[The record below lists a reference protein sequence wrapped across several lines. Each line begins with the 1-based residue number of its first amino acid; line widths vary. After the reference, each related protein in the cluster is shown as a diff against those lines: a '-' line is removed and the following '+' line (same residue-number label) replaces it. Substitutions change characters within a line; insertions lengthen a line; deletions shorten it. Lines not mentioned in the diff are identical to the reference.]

1 MISRVMG
8 YGLWVMGLF
17 RVKRPISLIFI
28 SVIILSLFFVGSTS
42 ADEKQ
47 WGGGGDGVSWED
59 LDNWSPAAIPA
70 LSDAV
75 TISAANAE
83 VVASETFSAKSITVG
98 GRGAANFT
106 SSDFVYGTITPLEN
120 TDNALFI
127 RKDGLVTM
135 KGTGDITL
143 KGALKNSEE
152 TLVNEPSFMFQAS

>member
-1 MISRVMG
+1 MNKICIFLV
-8 YGLWVMGLF
+8 F
-17 RVKRPISLIFI
+17 IFI
-28 SVIILSLFFVGSTS
+28 LFLTLNAN

-59 LDNWSPAAIPA
+59 LDNWSPAAIPT

-75 TISAANAE
+75 TISAANAD

-98 GRGAANFT
+98 GRGVANFT
-106 SSDFVYGTITPLEN
+106 SIDFVYGTITPAEN

-127 RKDGLVTM
+127 RKDGTVTM

-143 KGALKNSEE
+143 KGAFKNSEE
-152 TLVNEPSFMFQAS
+152 TLTNEPAFMFQAS